1 MLVEKGRTMRPLFRC
16 MDTPAEWMAVASSTR
31 IHSGLVVIVVD
42 ETVNLRMSG
51 DFAEQELRS
60 LYDWLMR
67 DLDALDYMNV
77 RLQSKEPGPGEMG
90 DTLDLIAL
98 VVTSGLQ
105 WPAFIETLSQWR
117 RTRRHRPQVT
127 IERGG
132 TTVMVSEA
140 ESEFIVQI
148 IKAMKDHE

>member
-1 MLVEKGRTMRPLFRC
+1 MG
-16 MDTPAEWMAVASSTR
+16 AHAGWMAVASSTR
-31 IHSGLVVIVVD
+31 IHSGLAVIMVG

-67 DLDALDYMNV
+67 DLEALDYMDV
-77 RLQSKEPGPGEMG
+77 RLQSKEPQPGEMG

-117 RTRRHRPQVT
+117 GTRRHRPQVT
-127 IERGG
+127 IERGE
-132 TTVMVSEA
+132 TTVVVSEA
-140 ESEFIVQI
+140 ESELIVQI
-148 IKAMKDHE
+148 LKAMKDHE

>member
-1 MLVEKGRTMRPLFRC
+1 
-16 MDTPAEWMAVASSTR
+16 MA
-31 IHSGLVVIVVD
+31 

-67 DLDALDYMNV
+67 DLDGLDYMDI
-77 RLQSKEPGPGEMG
+77 RLRSKNPEPGEMG

-98 VVTSGLQ
+98 AVASALQ

-127 IERGG
+127 IERGK
-132 TTVMVSEA
+132 TTVVVSEA
-140 ESEFIVQI
+140 ESELI
-148 IKAMKDHE
+148 IEILRVLEESD

>member
-1 MLVEKGRTMRPLFRC
+1 MEV
-16 MDTPAEWMAVASSTR
+16 
-31 IHSGLVVIVVD
+31 VVD

-60 LYDWLMR
+60 LYDWLLR
-67 DLDALDYMNV
+67 DLDALDYMDV
-77 RLQSKEPGPGEMG
+77 RLQSKDPEPGEMG

-98 VVTSGLQ
+98 AVTSALQ
-105 WPAFIETLSQWR
+105 WPAFIETVAQWR

-132 TTVMVSEA
+132 TTVVVSEA
-140 ESEFIVQI
+140 ESELVVQI
-148 IKAMKDHE
+148 LKALEGND

>member
-1 MLVEKGRTMRPLFRC
+1 MT
-16 MDTPAEWMAVASSTR
+16 
-31 IHSGLVVIVVD
+31 

-67 DLDALDYMNV
+67 DLDALDYMDV
-77 RLQSKEPGPGEMG
+77 RMQSRAPEPGEMG

-98 VVTSGLQ
+98 MITSTLQ
-105 WPAFIETLSQWR
+105 WPAFIEALSQWR
-117 RTRRHRPQVT
+117 STRRHLPQVT

-132 TTVMVSEA
+132 TTVVVSEA
-140 ESEFIVQI
+140 ESELVVQI
-148 IKAMKDHE
+148 LKAMEDHE

>member
-1 MLVEKGRTMRPLFRC
+1 M
-16 MDTPAEWMAVASSTR
+16 
-31 IHSGLVVIVVD
+31 VD

-60 LYDWLMR
+60 LYDWLLR
-67 DLDALDYMNV
+67 DLDALDYMGV
-77 RLQSKEPGPGEMG
+77 RLQSKDPEPGEMG

-98 VVTSGLQ
+98 AVTSALQ
-105 WPAFIETLSQWR
+105 WPAFIEAVSQWR

-132 TTVMVSEA
+132 TTVVVSEA
-140 ESEFIVQI
+140 ESELVVQI
-148 IKAMKDHE
+148 LKALEGND

>member
-1 MLVEKGRTMRPLFRC
+1 MGTN
-16 MDTPAEWMAVASSTR
+16 AGWMPVASSTR
-31 IHSGLVVIVVD
+31 IHRGLAVITVG

-67 DLDALDYMNV
+67 DLEALDYMDV
-77 RLQSKEPGPGEMG
+77 RLQSKDPQPGEMG

-98 VVTSGLQ
+98 VITSGLQ
-105 WPAFIETLSQWR
+105 WPAFIETISQWR
-117 RTRRHRPQVT
+117 GTRRHRPQVT
-127 IERGG
+127 IERGE
-132 TTVMVSEA
+132 TTVVVSEA
-140 ESEFIVQI
+140 ESELVVQI

>member
-1 MLVEKGRTMRPLFRC
+1 MVG
-16 MDTPAEWMAVASSTR
+16 
-31 IHSGLVVIVVD
+31 

-67 DLDALDYMNV
+67 DLEALDYMDV
-77 RLQSKEPGPGEMG
+77 RLQSKDPQPGEMG

-105 WPAFIETLSQWR
+105 WPAFVETLSQWR
-117 RTRRHRPQVT
+117 GTRRHRPQVT
-127 IERGG
+127 IERGE
-132 TTVMVSEA
+132 TTVVVSEA
-140 ESEFIVQI
+140 ESELIVQI
-148 IKAMKDHE
+148 LKAMKDHE